1 MFCSQLKTIV
11 RIESIGVK
19 TFKEHKG
26 IYMSSINTISLT
38 NNNNNDLT
46 SAQNTRIKPC
56 ISLCFLKS
64 TGYWDDPHC

>member
-19 TFKEHKG
+19 TFKEHNG

-38 NNNNNDLT
+38 NNNNNDDLT
-46 SAQNTRIKPC
+46 SYKPTEDGFP
-56 ISLCFLKS
+56 L
-64 TGYWDDPHC
+64 

>member
-1 MFCSQLKTIV
+1 V

-38 NNNNNDLT
+38 NNNNNAVT
-46 SAQNTRIKPC
+46 YYKPKEDGFP
-56 ISLCFLKS
+56 L
-64 TGYWDDPHC
+64 

>member
-38 NNNNNDLT
+38 NNNNNDDLI
-46 SAQNTRIKPC
+46 SYKPTEDGFP
-56 ISLCFLKS
+56 L
-64 TGYWDDPHC
+64 